1 MKKILSVLLAVIM
14 MFTVMSVAFA
24 EDATDVSD
32 ESTTVAAEED
42 TTADDSAFNID
53 DLPVWVLKVGPKFAK
68 VILKIVSI
76 FVKIAFKLGLI
87 DSEAII
93 DQISSALA
101 STAPAEDTSA
111 ELSTEVVLA

>member
-1 MKKILSVLLAVIM
+1 MKKVLSVLLAIVM

-24 EDATDVSD
+24 EDTAASD
-32 ESTTVAAEED
+32 ETTTVAADEE
-42 TTADDSAFNID
+42 TTGEDGAFNVDEI
-53 DLPVWVLKVGPKFAK
+53 PVWVLKVGPKFAK

-101 STAPAEDTSA
+101 STAPATTA
-111 ELSTEVVLA
+111 PAEVVLA

>member
-1 MKKILSVLLAVIM
+1 MKKVLSVLLAVVM

-24 EDATDVSD
+24 QD
-32 ESTTVAAEED
+32 ETPAEETTTVAADEE
-42 TTADDSAFNID
+42 TTGEDDAFNVDEI
-53 DLPVWVLKVGPKFAK
+53 PAWVLKVGPKFAK

-93 DQISSALA
+93 DQISKALE
-101 STAPAEDTSA
+101 STAPDITAAPSA
-111 ELSTEVVLA
+111 EVAIA